1 MRIESSKPVFPAS
14 IFPAIKPS
22 GAGRTTPLRVILSLF
37 FAISAVLGLASP
49 ASAQSGFSLPAS
61 IRVGSTSSVQP
72 ITVNIQAAGTVGSIN
87 VLTQGAPNLDYSAAS
102 GGTCATGATYSAGAT
117 CILNVSMTPRYPGIR
132 DGAVVVL
139 DGSGN
144 PMGVQLIH
152 GVGVG
157 PLSVLTA
164 GEITTVAG
172 NGHLSGSTLSTQAT
186 DAVIR
191 EPLSEALDGAGNLY
205 YTDSGDNRIGK
216 VDPSGVLTYIAGTGS
231 PGYSTNGLAVI
242 AQLSEP
248 AAIIVDGAGNVYF
261 TEIGNSTVREIV
273 QATGRLVTIA
283 GTGTQGY
290 TGDGGLATSAHLNMP
305 QGIALDAS
313 QNLFIADTGNNVI
326 RKVSAADGTIST
338 FAGNINPGF
347 AGDGQTV
354 ANALFNQPYGIS
366 FGSDGTLYIADFL
379 NNRIRAI
386 SPAGIV
392 STVAG
397 NGAVGD
403 TGDTGEALS
412 ATMDHPAAVAVD
424 AGNNLYISDS
434 ENNVV
439 RKVNAA
445 SGRITTLAGNS
456 AADSSG
462 DGVNAD
468 SGLPAMNKTYGLV
481 LDSAGDLFIADRLGL
496 RVREVYGNVGRIVY
510 KDIKVT
516 NTSPS
521 VSQTLDNDGNAP
533 LQLTSI
539 APVSNAA
546 IDNAS
551 TTCNITSAMAPGA
564 ECVIGVEFK
573 PTVVGSPVTGSI
585 SIASN
590 AANSADTVYVVGNSL
605 NIEPTT
611 TTLASSVNP
620 SAVGQTVTF
629 TATVSSLA
637 TQLTGTVSFYADGT
651 LISGSARNLNSN
663 SRTASVQ
670 TSSLTLGSHTITAV
684 FSGDGSS
691 ATSTS
696 DPLTQVVKQTAALA
710 LSSNE
715 NPAHVYDAITFTVAV
730 TETPSGGTQP
740 AGSIVFSADGSLLPN
755 GTIAIANGTATYTT
769 SLLAAGSH
777 TITATYT
784 GDINNLP
791 ATSNALIQVV
801 NVATTTTTLATSNA
815 SVLLTAPVTFTAQV
829 TGNSSSIPTGN
840 IVFKDGTS
848 TIGTIGVNGSGIATL
863 TTSTLSTGTHTITA
877 TYQGDTD
884 YSSSTSAP
892 LTQTVQKVATTSAVI
907 SSANPANAGAT
918 VRFTVTVTAANST
931 SPNVTITGPV
941 TLMDGSTVLGTGA
954 LAAGGS
960 GPATATVIIPVSSF
974 GTGSHNVTAAYGGDT
989 NYIGSTSSA
998 LSQSIVLA
1006 TSSLILSSSAS
1017 TAIAT
1022 KPLTFTATLSST
1034 GGTPSGSVTFMDGA
1048 SAIGSANSNNG
1059 IATITT
1065 TALTVGTH
1073 TITSVYQGNTNDSAA
1088 TSNALTITITAATTA
1103 VHLAPSQNPTN
1114 FGQSLTLTAAVTG
1127 NGGTPT
1133 GSVTFADGGSN
1144 VQTVPVNTSGV
1155 ATYATSTLTDGTH
1168 PFTASYSGDNNDL
1181 PATSSVLNI
1190 QVLQTANLT
1199 LTSTSPNPSIA
1210 RSNVHFVATIT
1221 ALQGIQPTGT
1231 ITFKDGATVL
1241 GTGLIN
1247 GGTAT
1252 FDTAS
1257 LSVGTHSIIASYA
1270 GDGST
1275 QAITS
1280 SAYPQTINAAGTSVA
1295 LASSASPATFGNLLT
1310 FTATATSTAGPL
1322 TGTVKFEDNG
1332 TTIGSGALSSTGV
1345 ATFSTSTLAAGSHN
1359 IVAAYQGDSND
1370 QPASS
1375 STLVQVVERTSTV
1388 TLASSQNPL
1397 LTLAPVTI
1405 TATVANGGGAT
1416 PTGTVTFL
1424 QDSVAVS
1431 TVPVTAAGTA
1441 TLAVTSLSAGTHSFT
1456 ATYSGDAI
1464 NFASTSTALSEMVQ
1478 LRSTTDTLTTS
1489 ASSLTGGQQLTLISV
1504 VRWTGS
1510 ATPTG
1515 TVSFINGTQ
1524 TLATAPVDSTGVATV
1539 TVLLYGTSA
1548 NLSSI
1553 YSGDASYATST
1564 SSTDL
1569 VTIGP
1574 AANFD
1579 FIANPP
1585 VVNVAT
1591 TQHQMMTVTLSS
1603 LKGFT
1608 DTISLGCLGLPLAA
1622 TCTFSTD
1629 QFMLT
1634 PGGMQSVQ
1642 LTVDTGNPLL
1652 AGAQAKNE
1660 APGAIGSSATKL
1672 IAACFLPGGLLL
1684 GLVGMRFRRLRSFG
1698 GLLMLC
1704 LLLAGMSTALTGCG
1718 TIKLTSTPPGVYN
1731 FAITATGKTGVS
1743 QSIPVTMTVT
1753 K

>member
-1 MRIESSKPVFPAS
+1 MRRERSQS
-14 IFPAIKPS
+14 IFAAIMPS
-22 GAGRTTPLRVILSLF
+22 AAGRTTPRRNTLFIALLSLF
-37 FAISAVLGLASP
+37 AFFAAAAP
-49 ASAQSGFSLPAS
+49 ASAQSGYSFPAS
-61 IRVGSTSSVQP
+61 IRVGSTSAAQT
-72 ITVNIQAAGTVGSIN
+72 ITVNIQAAGTIGSIN
-87 VLTQGAPNLDYSAAS
+87 VLTQGAPNLDYSAVS
-102 GGTCATGATYSAGAT
+102 GSTCATGATYSAGAT
-117 CILNVSMTPRYPGIR
+117 CNVNVSMTPRFPGIR
-132 DGAVVVL
+132 DGAVVLL

-152 GVGVG
+152 GVGIG

-164 GEITTVAG
+164 GEIVTVAG
-172 NGHLSGSTLSTQAT
+172 NGHLSTGTTVSTQAT

-191 EPLSEALDGAGNLY
+191 EPISVAIDGAGNLY
-205 YTDSGDNRIGK
+205 YTDSGDNKIGK
-216 VDPSGVLTYIAGTGS
+216 VDPTTGNLTYIAGTGTAGFS
-231 PGYSTNGLAVI
+231 PSGTLAVN
-242 AQLSEP
+242 AQINEP
-248 AAIIVDGAGNVYF
+248 AAVVVDGAGNVFF

-273 QATGRLVTIA
+273 KTTGKLVTIA
-283 GTGTQGY
+283 GTGNQGY
-290 TGDGGLATSAHLNMP
+290 SGDGALATSATLNMP
-305 QGIALDAS
+305 QGIALDAN

-338 FAGNINPGF
+338 FAGSINSGF
-347 AGDGQTV
+347 AGDGQTA
-354 ANALFNQPYGIS
+354 ANALFDQPYGIS

-379 NNRIRAI
+379 NNRIRSV

-392 STVAG
+392 GTVAG
-397 NGAVGD
+397 NGSAGY
-403 TGDTGEALS
+403 TGDTRGALG
-412 ATMDHPAAVAVD
+412 AAVNHPAAVVVD

-439 RKVNAA
+439 RKVNAL
-445 SGRITTLAGNS
+445 SGNITTLAGNS
-456 AADSSG
+456 AANSSG

-468 SGLPAMNKTYGLV
+468 SGQAAMNKTYGLS
-481 LDSAGDLFIADRLGL
+481 LDASGDLFIADRLGL
-496 RVREVYGNVGRIVY
+496 RVREVYGTIGRILY

-516 NTSPS
+516 NTSAP

-546 IDNAS
+546 IDAAS
-551 TTCNITSAMAPGA
+551 TTCNTTSTMAPGA
-564 ECVIGVEFK
+564 ECIIGVEFK
-573 PTVVGSPVTGSI
+573 PMVVGSPVDGSI

-590 AANSADTVYVVGNSL
+590 AANSAATVNVEGNSL
-605 NIEPTT
+605 SIEPTS
-611 TTLASSVNP
+611 TTLISSANP
-620 SAVGQTVTF
+620 SAVGQAVKF
-629 TATVSSLA
+629 TATVSSQA
-637 TQLTGTVSFYADGT
+637 TTVSGTVQFFDGAT
-651 LISGSARNLNSN
+651 LIGGAPQILNSTT
-663 SRTASVQ
+663 RTATV
-670 TSSLTLGSHTITAV
+670 TTGSLSLGSHTITAV
-684 FSGDGSS
+684 YSGDTSS

-696 DPLTQVVKQTAALA
+696 DPLTQVVKQTAALS
-710 LSSNE
+710 LSSND
-715 NPAHVYDAITFTVAV
+715 NPAHVYDAITFTVAA

-755 GTIAIANGTATYTT
+755 GTISLTNGSASYTT
-769 SLLAAGSH
+769 TLLAAGSH
-777 TITATYT
+777 TITASYA
-784 GDINNLP
+784 GDVNNLP
-791 ATSNALIQVV
+791 ANSNALTQVV

-829 TGNSSSIPTGN
+829 TGSSTSLPTGN
-840 IVFKDGTS
+840 IVFKDGTA
-848 TIGTIGVNGSGIATL
+848 TIGTIGVNGSGVATL
-863 TTSTLSTGTHTITA
+863 TTSTLSAGTHTITA

-884 YSSSTSAP
+884 YNSSTSAP
-892 LTQTVQKVATTSAVI
+892 LTQTIQKVTTTSAVI

-918 VRFTVTVTAANST
+918 VRFSVTVTAANST
-931 SPNVTITGPV
+931 SPNVSITGPV
-941 TLMDGSTVLGTGA
+941 TLMDGATLLGTGA
-954 LAAGGS
+954 LTASGT
-960 GPATATVIIPVSSF
+960 GPATATVTVPVSTL
-974 GTGSHNVTAAYGGDT
+974 GTGSHTVTAIYGGDN
-989 NYIGSTSSA
+989 NYLSSTSSA
-998 LSQSIVLA
+998 MPQSIVLA
-1006 TSSLILSSSAS
+1006 TSSMVLNASAS
-1017 TAIAT
+1017 SAIAT
-1022 KPLTFTATLSST
+1022 RPLTFTATLTST
-1034 GGTPSGSVTFMDGA
+1034 GGTPTGSVTFMDGA
-1048 SAIGSANSNNG
+1048 SAIGSGNLNTG

-1073 TITSVYQGNTNDSAA
+1073 TITSVYQGDTNDSAA
-1088 TSNALTITITAATTA
+1088 TSNALTITIKAATTA
-1103 VHLAPSQNPTN
+1103 VALTPSQNPTN
-1114 FGQSLTLTAAVTG
+1114 FGQSLTLTAAVSG

-1133 GSVTFADGGSN
+1133 GSVTFADGGNN
-1144 VQTVPVNTSGV
+1144 VQTVPVNASGV
-1155 ATYATSTLTDGTH
+1155 ATYITSTLTNGTH
-1168 PFTASYSGDNNDL
+1168 PFTATYAGDASDL

-1190 QVLQTANLT
+1190 QVLQTATLT

-1221 ALQGIQPTGT
+1221 ALQNIQPTGT

-1241 GTGLIN
+1241 GTGLIS

-1252 FDTAS
+1252 FDTTS
-1257 LSVGTHSIIASYA
+1257 LAVGTHNIVAAYA

-1275 QAITS
+1275 QPITS
-1280 SAYPQTINAAGTSVA
+1280 SAYPQTINAAGASVT
-1295 LASSASPATFGNLLT
+1295 LASSANPATFGTLVT
-1310 FTATATSTAGPL
+1310 FTASATSTAGAL
-1322 TGTVKFEDNG
+1322 TGTVNFEDNG
-1332 TTIGSGALSSTGV
+1332 ATIGSAALSSTGV

-1359 IVAAYQGDSND
+1359 IVAAYQGDAND

-1375 STLVQVVERTSTV
+1375 STLVQVVERASTV
-1388 TLASSQNPL
+1388 TLTSSQNPL

-1405 TATVANGGGAT
+1405 TATVANGGGTT

-1441 TLAVTSLSAGTHSFT
+1441 TLAVTSLTAGTHNFT

-1464 NFASTSTALSEMVQ
+1464 NLASASTALSEVVQ
-1478 LRSTTDTLTTS
+1478 LRSTTDALTTS

-1515 TVSFINGTQ
+1515 TVSFLNGTQ
-1524 TLATAPVDSTGVATV
+1524 TIATAPVDSTGVATV
-1539 TVLLYGTSA
+1539 TVLLTGTSA
-1548 NLSSI
+1548 SVSSI

-1564 SSTDL
+1564 SSPDL

-1574 AANFD
+1574 ASNFD
-1579 FIANPP
+1579 FTANPP
-1585 VVNVAT
+1585 VFNVAT
-1591 TQHQMMTVTLSS
+1591 TQHQMMTVTISS

-1629 QFMLT
+1629 QFVLA
-1634 PGGMQSVQ
+1634 PGGMQSFQ

-1660 APGAIGSSATKL
+1660 SPKPLGGSTAKL

-1698 GLLMLC
+1698 GLLTLF

-1718 TIKLTSTPPGVYN
+1718 AIKLTSTPPGVYN